1 MDDAVQVCTDSTSI
15 QIVGGSRLGALK
27 SLVSFYTMF
36 HMNIT
41 QEDMDAMETRF
52 YLTPLVG
59 LIFGILLLVETT
71 ILCWLFREYGFGSA
85 LATAVLMLLTVY
97 AGSKFLHFD
106 GLTDFG
112 DGMIVS
118 GQQSDHI
125 RALKDTLVGAGGIG
139 VALITV
145 LCSVAFYALF
155 GMDPIIILAFPA
167 IEVFVKHAMV
177 VAASIGKP
185 GNGMAARQVERT
197 TGKSAALSFVISF
210 IALAILM
217 VAGSIILNTVFGY
230 DYDFIIG
237 AIVIFIVVGFIV
249 STILGTIMARTAN
262 RVFGMVNGDI
272 LGATNEVTRPFLAFF
287 LNLVFVIAVA
297 TAVI

>member
-1 MDDAVQVCTDSTSI
+1 MS
-15 QIVGGSRLGALK
+15 ALRA
-27 SLVSFYTMF
+27 LVSFYTIF

-41 QEDMDAMETRF
+41 QEDMDDMETRF
-52 YLTPLVG
+52 HLTPLVG
-59 LIFGILLLVETT
+59 LIFGFLVMLVTVA
-71 ILCWLFREYGFGSA
+71 LMALSDNLDFGNGMV
-85 LATAVLMLLTVY
+85 TAVLVLLTVY

-145 LCSVAFYALF
+145 LCSVAFYSMYDNRPL
-155 GMDPIIILAFPA
+155 MVLAFPA
-167 IEVFVKHAMV
+167 VEVFVKNAMV
-177 VAASIGKP
+177 IAASMGKP

-197 TGKSAALSFVISF
+197 TSRSAVLGFIVSI
-210 IALAILM
+210 IALAILLS
-217 VAGSIILNTVFGY
+217 VGGLFLNMYSGIEWCDLF
-230 DYDFIIG
+230 
-237 AIVIFIVVGFIV
+237 APMIVIVIVGMVV
-249 STILGTIMARTAN
+249 STIIGMVMARTAN

-272 LGATNEVTRPFLAFF
+272 LGATNEVSRPFLVFF
-287 LNLVFVIAVA
+287 ILLFVEIYL
-297 TAVI
+297 AVI

>member
-1 MDDAVQVCTDSTSI
+1 MS
-15 QIVGGSRLGALK
+15 ALRA
-27 SLVSFYTMF
+27 LVSFYTIF

-41 QEDMDAMETRF
+41 QEDMDDMETRF
-52 YLTPLVG
+52 HLTPLVG
-59 LIFGILLLVETT
+59 LIFGFLVMLVT
-71 ILCWLFREYGFGSA
+71 IALMALSDNLNFGNGMV
-85 LATAVLMLLTVY
+85 TAVLVLLTVY

-145 LCSVAFYALF
+145 LCSVAFYSMYDNRPL
-155 GMDPIIILAFPA
+155 MVLAFPA
-167 IEVFVKHAMV
+167 VEVFVKNAMV
-177 VAASIGKP
+177 IAASMGKP

-197 TGKSAALSFVISF
+197 TSRSAVLGFIVSL
-210 IALAILM
+210 IALAILLS
-217 VAGSIILNTVFGY
+217 VGGLFLNMYSGIEWCDLF
-230 DYDFIIG
+230 
-237 AIVIFIVVGFIV
+237 APMIVIVIVGMVV
-249 STILGTIMARTAN
+249 STIIGMVMARTAN

-272 LGATNEVTRPFLAFF
+272 LGATNEVSRPFLVFF
-287 LNLVFVIAVA
+287 ILLFVEIYL
-297 TAVI
+297 TVI

>member
-1 MDDAVQVCTDSTSI
+1 M
-15 QIVGGSRLGALK
+15 GALRA
-27 SLVSFYTMF
+27 LVSFYTIF

-41 QEDMDAMETRF
+41 QEDMDDMETRF
-52 YLTPLVG
+52 HLTPLVG
-59 LIFGILLLVETT
+59 LIFGFLVMIVSIIMLVLSET
-71 ILCWLFREYGFGSA
+71 IGFGNG
-85 LATAVLMLLTVY
+85 LVTAVLVLLTVY

-145 LCSVAFYALF
+145 LCSVASYSMFGNRAL
-155 GMDPIIILAFPA
+155 MILVFPA
-167 IEVFVKHAMV
+167 IEVFVKNAMV
-177 VAASIGKP
+177 IAASLGKP

-197 TGKSAALSFVISF
+197 TSRSAVLGVFVSLIALVVLFAVGGLFLNIYSEIPWDEILPVMLITAVSGMVIS
-210 IALAILM
+210 
-217 VAGSIILNTVFGY
+217 T
-230 DYDFIIG
+230 
-237 AIVIFIVVGFIV
+237 IVGCV
-249 STILGTIMARTAN
+249 MARTAN

-272 LGATNEVTRPFLAFF
+272 LGATNEVSRPFLVFF
-287 LNLVFVIAVA
+287 IMLFIQLYLTVI
-297 TAVI
+297 

>member
-1 MDDAVQVCTDSTSI
+1 MS
-15 QIVGGSRLGALK
+15 ALRA
-27 SLVSFYTMF
+27 LVSFYTIF

-41 QEDMDAMETRF
+41 QEDMDDMETRF
-52 YLTPLVG
+52 HLTPLVG
-59 LIFGILLLVETT
+59 LIFGFLVMLVT
-71 ILCWLFREYGFGSA
+71 IALMALSDNLDFGNGMV
-85 LATAVLMLLTVY
+85 TAVLVLLTVY

-145 LCSVAFYALF
+145 LCSVAFYSMYDNRPL
-155 GMDPIIILAFPA
+155 MVLAFPA
-167 IEVFVKHAMV
+167 VEVFVKNAMV
-177 VAASIGKP
+177 IAASMGKP

-197 TGKSAALSFVISF
+197 TSRSAVLGFIVSL
-210 IALAILM
+210 IALAILLA
-217 VAGSIILNTVFGY
+217 VGGLFLNIYSGIEWCDLF
-230 DYDFIIG
+230 
-237 AIVIFIVVGFIV
+237 APMIVIVIVGMVV
-249 STILGTIMARTAN
+249 STIIGMVMARTAN

-272 LGATNEVTRPFLAFF
+272 LGATNEVSRPFLVFF
-287 LNLVFVIAVA
+287 ILLFVEIYL
-297 TAVI
+297 TVI

>member
-1 MDDAVQVCTDSTSI
+1 MS
-15 QIVGGSRLGALK
+15 ALRA
-27 SLVSFYTMF
+27 LVSFYTIF

-41 QEDMDAMETRF
+41 QEDMDDMETRF
-52 YLTPLVG
+52 HLTPLVG
-59 LIFGILLLVETT
+59 LIFGFLVMLVTVA
-71 ILCWLFREYGFGSA
+71 LMALSDNLDFGNGMV
-85 LATAVLMLLTVY
+85 TAVLVLLTVY

-145 LCSVAFYALF
+145 LCSVAFYSMYDNRPL
-155 GMDPIIILAFPA
+155 MVLAFPA
-167 IEVFVKHAMV
+167 VEVFVKNAMV
-177 VAASIGKP
+177 IAASMGKP

-197 TGKSAALSFVISF
+197 TSRSAVLGFIVSL
-210 IALAILM
+210 IALAILLS
-217 VAGSIILNTVFGY
+217 VGGLFLNMYSGIEWCDLF
-230 DYDFIIG
+230 
-237 AIVIFIVVGFIV
+237 APMIVIVIVGMVV
-249 STILGTIMARTAN
+249 STIIGMVMARTAN

-272 LGATNEVTRPFLAFF
+272 LGATNEVSRPFLVFF
-287 LNLVFVIAVA
+287 ILLFVEIYL
-297 TAVI
+297 AVI

>member
-1 MDDAVQVCTDSTSI
+1 M
-15 QIVGGSRLGALK
+15 GALK
-27 SLVSFYTMF
+27 SLVSFYTIF

-59 LIFGILLLVETT
+59 LIFGALLLIEATALV
-71 ILCWLFREYGFGSA
+71 WMFREYGFGSA
-85 LATAVLMLLTVY
+85 MATAVIMLLTVY

-145 LCSVAFYALF
+145 LCSVAFYSMYGNVA
-155 GMDPIIILAFPA
+155 IILLAFPF

-177 VAASIGKP
+177 VAASLGKP

-197 TGKSAALSFVISF
+197 TGRSAVISFCVSF
-210 IALAILM
+210 IALAVLAAAAIFLTDC
-217 VAGSIILNTVFGY
+217 LFGIEMEFALKAAIV
-230 DYDFIIG
+230 FII
-237 AIVIFIVVGFIV
+237 AGFIV
-249 STILGTIMARTAN
+249 STIVGVVMARTAN

-287 LNLVFVIAVA
+287 LLLVYRLAIEFSVI
-297 TAVI
+297 

>member
-1 MDDAVQVCTDSTSI
+1 M
-15 QIVGGSRLGALK
+15 GALK
-27 SLVSFYTMF
+27 ALVSFYTMF
-36 HMNIT
+36 HLNIT

-52 YLTPLVG
+52 YLTPLIG
-59 LIFGILLLVETT
+59 LLFGVLVMAVTIVMFILNEQM
-71 ILCWLFREYGFGSA
+71 GFGNG
-85 LATAVLMLLTVY
+85 LVTAVLVLLTVY

-145 LCSVAFYALF
+145 LCSVAFYSMC
-155 GMDPIIILAFPA
+155 GDRYWMIMMFPA
-167 IEVFVKHAMV
+167 IEVFVKNAMV
-177 VAASIGKP
+177 VAASFGRP

-197 TGKSAALSFVISF
+197 TPKSAVQGIIVSLFS
-210 IALAILM
+210 LAILFAVSTCFLYFCSDIPIEDLVNMM
-217 VAGSIILNTVFGY
+217 VCIL
-230 DYDFIIG
+230 I
-237 AIVIFIVVGFIV
+237 VGFIV
-249 STILGTIMARTAN
+249 SIAVGLVMARTAN

-272 LGATNEVTRPFLAFF
+272 LGATNEVSRPFLAFF
-287 LNLVFVIAVA
+287 IILAYSVLLWVM
-297 TAVI
+297 

>member
-1 MDDAVQVCTDSTSI
+1 MS
-15 QIVGGSRLGALK
+15 ALRA
-27 SLVSFYTMF
+27 LVSFYTIF

-41 QEDMDAMETRF
+41 QEDMDDMETRF
-52 YLTPLVG
+52 HLTPLVG
-59 LIFGILLLVETT
+59 LIFGFLVMLVT
-71 ILCWLFREYGFGSA
+71 IALMALSDNLDFGNGMV
-85 LATAVLMLLTVY
+85 TAVLVLLTVY

-145 LCSVAFYALF
+145 LCSVAFYSMYDNRPL
-155 GMDPIIILAFPA
+155 MVLAFPA
-167 IEVFVKHAMV
+167 VEVFVKNAMV
-177 VAASIGKP
+177 IAASMGKP

-197 TGKSAALSFVISF
+197 TSRSAVLGFIVSL
-210 IALAILM
+210 IALAILLS
-217 VAGSIILNTVFGY
+217 VGGLFLNIYSGIEWCDLF
-230 DYDFIIG
+230 
-237 AIVIFIVVGFIV
+237 APMIVIVIVGMVV
-249 STILGTIMARTAN
+249 STIIGMVMARTAN

-272 LGATNEVTRPFLAFF
+272 LGATNEVSRPFLVFF
-287 LNLVFVIAVA
+287 ILLFVEIYL
-297 TAVI
+297 TVI

>member
-1 MDDAVQVCTDSTSI
+1 MS
-15 QIVGGSRLGALK
+15 ALRA
-27 SLVSFYTMF
+27 LVSFYTIF

-41 QEDMDAMETRF
+41 QEDMDDMETRF
-52 YLTPLVG
+52 HLTPLVG
-59 LIFGILLLVETT
+59 LIFGFLVMLVTVA
-71 ILCWLFREYGFGSA
+71 LMALSDNLDFGNGMV
-85 LATAVLMLLTVY
+85 TAVLVLLTVY

-145 LCSVAFYALF
+145 LCSVAFYSMYDNRPL
-155 GMDPIIILAFPA
+155 MVLAFPA
-167 IEVFVKHAMV
+167 VEVFVKNAMV
-177 VAASIGKP
+177 IAASMGKP

-197 TGKSAALSFVISF
+197 TSRSAVLGFIVSL
-210 IALAILM
+210 IALAILLA
-217 VAGSIILNTVFGY
+217 VGGLFLNIYSGIEWCDLF
-230 DYDFIIG
+230 
-237 AIVIFIVVGFIV
+237 APMIVIVIVGMVV
-249 STILGTIMARTAN
+249 STIIGMVMARTAN

-272 LGATNEVTRPFLAFF
+272 LGATNEVSRPFLVFF
-287 LNLVFVIAVA
+287 ILLFVEIYL
-297 TAVI
+297 AVI

>member
-1 MDDAVQVCTDSTSI
+1 M
-15 QIVGGSRLGALK
+15 GALK
-27 SLVSFYTMF
+27 ALVSFYTIF

-52 YLTPLVG
+52 HLTPLVG
-59 LIFGILLLVETT
+59 LIFGFLVMILSMAMIVLSDTLH
-71 ILCWLFREYGFGSA
+71 FGNA
-85 LATAVLMLLTVY
+85 LMTAVLVLLTVY

-145 LCSVAFYALF
+145 LCSVAFYSAYNN
-155 GMDPIIILAFPA
+155 MAVIVIVFPA
-167 IEVFVKHAMV
+167 IEVFVKNAMV
-177 VAASIGKP
+177 VAAALGKP

-197 TGKSAALSFVISF
+197 TGRSAALGFMVSIFAMLVLFAAGGSFISF
-210 IALAILM
+210 YTGMLM
-217 VAGSIILNTVFGY
+217 Y
-230 DYDFIIG
+230 DLLP
-237 AIVIFIVVGFIV
+237 AMIVIAATGLIV
-249 STILGTIMARTAN
+249 STVIGVMMSRVAN

-272 LGATNEVTRPFLAFF
+272 LGATNEVSRPFLAFF
-287 LNLVFVIAVA
+287 ILLAVDISMMVI
-297 TAVI
+297 

>member
-1 MDDAVQVCTDSTSI
+1 MS
-15 QIVGGSRLGALK
+15 ALRA
-27 SLVSFYTMF
+27 LVSFYTIF

-41 QEDMDAMETRF
+41 QEDMDDMETRF
-52 YLTPLVG
+52 HLTPLVG
-59 LIFGILLLVETT
+59 LIFGFLVMLIT
-71 ILCWLFREYGFGSA
+71 IALMALSDNLDFGNGMV
-85 LATAVLMLLTVY
+85 TAVLVLLTVY

-145 LCSVAFYALF
+145 LCSVAFYSMYDNRPL
-155 GMDPIIILAFPA
+155 MVLAFPA
-167 IEVFVKHAMV
+167 VEVFVKSAMV
-177 VAASIGKP
+177 IAASMGKP

-197 TGKSAALSFVISF
+197 TSRSAVLGFIVSL
-210 IALAILM
+210 IALAILLS
-217 VAGSIILNTVFGY
+217 VGGLFLNMYSGIEWCDLF
-230 DYDFIIG
+230 
-237 AIVIFIVVGFIV
+237 APMIVIVIVGMVV
-249 STILGTIMARTAN
+249 STIIGMVMARTAN

-272 LGATNEVTRPFLAFF
+272 LGATNEVSRPFLVFF
-287 LNLVFVIAVA
+287 ILLFVEIYL
-297 TAVI
+297 AVI

>member
-1 MDDAVQVCTDSTSI
+1 M
-15 QIVGGSRLGALK
+15 GALRA
-27 SLVSFYTMF
+27 LVSFYTIF

-59 LIFGILLLVETT
+59 LIFGFLVMLVTAILF
-71 ILCWLFREYGFGSA
+71 ILSESIGFGSG
-85 LATAVLMLLTVY
+85 LATAVLVLLTVY

-145 LCSVAFYALF
+145 LCSVAFYTMCDNRF
-155 GMDPIIILAFPA
+155 WMIMMFPA
-167 IEVFVKHAMV
+167 IEVFVKNAMV
-177 VAASIGKP
+177 VAASFGKP

-197 TGKSAALSFVISF
+197 TPKSAVLGFFVSILALIVLFAVGGLFLNLYAEISVEE
-210 IALAILM
+210 IINLAVCIFA
-217 VAGSIILNTVFGY
+217 VGSVVSII
-230 DYDFIIG
+230 IG
-237 AIVIFIVVGFIV
+237 LVM
-249 STILGTIMARTAN
+249 SRTAN

-272 LGATNEVTRPFLAFF
+272 LGATNEVSRPFLAFF
-287 LNLVFVIAVA
+287 MILAYTLLLWVI
-297 TAVI
+297 

>member
-1 MDDAVQVCTDSTSI
+1 M
-15 QIVGGSRLGALK
+15 GALK
-27 SLVSFYTMF
+27 ALVSFYTIF

-52 YLTPLVG
+52 HLTPLVG
-59 LIFGILLLVETT
+59 LIFGFLVMAVSTVMYLLQDSLS
-71 ILCWLFREYGFGSA
+71 IGNG
-85 LATAVLMLLTVY
+85 LATAVLVLLTVY

-139 VALITV
+139 VAMITV
-145 LCSVAFYALF
+145 LCSVAFYSMYDNRAI
-155 GMDPIIILAFPA
+155 MILVFPA
-167 IEVFVKHAMV
+167 IEVFVKNAMV
-177 VAASIGKP
+177 VAASLGKP

-197 TGKSAALSFVISF
+197 TGRSAVL
-210 IALAILM
+210 
-217 VAGSIILNTVFGY
+217 
-230 DYDFIIG
+230 
-237 AIVIFIVVGFIV
+237 GFIV
-249 STILGTIMARTAN
+249 SLISLVILFAVSGTIISCFLDLEWSDLIAPMVIVAAVGMVVSTIIGCVMARTAN

-272 LGATNEVTRPFLAFF
+272 LGATNEVSRPFVVLLILIFISIY
-287 LNLVFVIAVA
+287 FVVM
-297 TAVI
+297 

>member
-1 MDDAVQVCTDSTSI
+1 MS
-15 QIVGGSRLGALK
+15 ALRA
-27 SLVSFYTMF
+27 LVSFYTIF

-41 QEDMDAMETRF
+41 QEDMDDMETRF
-52 YLTPLVG
+52 HLTPLVG
-59 LIFGILLLVETT
+59 LIFGFLVMLVT
-71 ILCWLFREYGFGSA
+71 IALMALSDNLDFGNGMV
-85 LATAVLMLLTVY
+85 TAVLVLLTVY

-145 LCSVAFYALF
+145 LCSVAFYSMYDNRPL
-155 GMDPIIILAFPA
+155 MVLAFPA
-167 IEVFVKHAMV
+167 VEVFVKNAMV
-177 VAASIGKP
+177 IAASMGKP

-197 TGKSAALSFVISF
+197 TSRSAVLGFIISL
-210 IALAILM
+210 IALAILLS
-217 VAGSIILNTVFGY
+217 VGGLFLNMYSGIEWCDLF
-230 DYDFIIG
+230 
-237 AIVIFIVVGFIV
+237 APMIVIVIVGMVV
-249 STILGTIMARTAN
+249 STIIGMVMARTAN

-272 LGATNEVTRPFLAFF
+272 LGATNEVSRPFLVFF
-287 LNLVFVIAVA
+287 ILLFVEIYL
-297 TAVI
+297 TVI

>member
-1 MDDAVQVCTDSTSI
+1 MVSKI
-15 QIVGGSRLGALK
+15 GALK
-27 SLVSFYTMF
+27 ALVSFYTIF

-41 QEDMDAMETRF
+41 QEDMDAMEKRF

-59 LIFGILLLVETT
+59 LIFGAIILLECAL
-71 ILCWLFREYGFGSA
+71 ILWLSRSIDFGNSIMM
-85 LATAVLMLLTVY
+85 AVLVLLTVY

-118 GQQSDHI
+118 GQQSDHL

-145 LCSVAFYALF
+145 LCSFAFYSSYA
-155 GMDPIIILAFPA
+155 MTPYILMVFPA
-167 IEVFVKHAMV
+167 VEIFVKIAMV
-177 VAASIGKP
+177 VAASFGRP
-185 GNGMAARQVERT
+185 GNGMAARQVSMT
-197 TGKSAALSFVISF
+197 TPMSAVLGIIVGLVAEVVLF
-210 IALAILM
+210 I
-217 VAGSIILNTVFGY
+217 VAGYVCMLIGMVVPPFNTLLIIL
-230 DYDFIIG
+230 
-237 AIVIFIVVGFIV
+237 IVGTIV
-249 STILGTIMARTAN
+249 SVLVGYMMARTAN

-272 LGATNEVTRPFLAFF
+272 LGATNEVSRPFLLFF
-287 LNLVFVIAVA
+287 ILLFL